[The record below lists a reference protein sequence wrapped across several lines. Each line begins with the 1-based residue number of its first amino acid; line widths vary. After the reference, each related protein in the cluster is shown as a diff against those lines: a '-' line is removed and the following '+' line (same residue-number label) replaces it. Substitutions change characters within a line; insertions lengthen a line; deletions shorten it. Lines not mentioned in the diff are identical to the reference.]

1 MDYSNL
7 VVPQEVVENWQ
18 RTVDLIAELA
28 HIPAALIMRV
38 HECQIEVFT
47 RSSNEDNP
55 YPPQEM
61 ADLGTGLYCETVIN
75 SQSPLLVPNALK
87 DPKWDHNPDLPLGM
101 ISYFGLPLSWPNGSP
116 FGTICMLDR
125 EENSYTEQS
134 RELVHRFQ
142 RAIESDLQIIYQ
154 KHRLQQANAQLEARI
169 NERTLELQAL
179 NEELRKE
186 IVRKDAVT
194 RTLEYVTQ
202 YDSLTGLPNQH
213 SLASQIDGLL
223 KATADSNITVISLG
237 LKNFKSINHSYSYY
251 IGDQLLLELSQRLT
265 RLLPPDILLARGNGD
280 EFIVVVQNLSETSG
294 TMEVISRITQTT
306 SEAFSVTPYTITVAL
321 NMGIAAAK
329 GDGEDAMSLIQK
341 ASAAMGVAKESGNLF
356 AFFDPQTESSISE
369 RSALETHLIDAL
381 TNNEISVHY
390 QPLMCPKM
398 NKLLG
403 AEALVR
409 WNNPMLGNVRPD
421 RFINLA
427 EQNGIIHELGAFV
440 MRSAIKQAAEWNRM
454 LDEPIRVAIN
464 MSPVQFRDKHLAKQ
478 INSYLD
484 QYGLAPELLEL
495 EITEGVLLQES
506 YQTEQTLKTLRRQ
519 GIRFSLDDFGT
530 GYSSLSYLQKYPFD
544 TLKIDRSFITDLVE
558 NEQSREL
565 ARTIIAISKKLNLH
579 VIAEGVETEE
589 QHQFLLE
596 EGCDCGQG
604 YLYGR
609 PMAAEAF
616 QSQCLD
622 LNTTEPTG

>member
-38 HECQIEVFT
+38 HECQIEVFA
-47 RSSNEDNP
+47 RSSNQDNP
-55 YPPQEM
+55 YNPQER
-61 ADLGTGLYCETVIN
+61 ANLGTGLYCETVIN
-75 SQSPLLVPNALK
+75 SQSPLLVPNALN
-87 DPKWDHNPDLPLGM
+87 DPQWDHNPDLPLGM

-125 EENSYTEQS
+125 QENSYTEQS
-134 RELVHRFQ
+134 RELVCRFQ
-142 RAIESDLQIIYQ
+142 RAIEGDLQIIYQ

-169 NERTLELQAL
+169 KERTVQLEAL

-202 YDSLTGLPNQH
+202 YDALTGLPNQH
-213 SLASQIDGLL
+213 SLASQLDNLL
-223 KATADSNITVISLG
+223 KEEGGSNTTVVSLG

-251 IGDQLLLELSQRLT
+251 VGDQLLVELSQRLT
-265 RLLPPDILLARGNGD
+265 RLLPPDVLLARGNGD
-280 EFIVVVQNLSETSG
+280 EFIVVVRHRSEASDAV
-294 TMEVISRITQTT
+294 EIISRITQTT
-306 SEAFSVTPYTITVAL
+306 SEAFSVTPYTITLAL
-321 NMGIAAAK
+321 NMGIATAQA
-329 GDGEDAMSLIQK
+329 GGEDAMSLIQK
-341 ASAAMGVAKESGNLF
+341 ASAAMGAAKETGNLY
-356 AFFDPQTESSISE
+356 AFFDPKTESSISE

-381 TNNEISVHY
+381 ANNEISVHY

-398 NKLLG
+398 HKLLG
-403 AEALVR
+403 VEALVR
-409 WNNPMLGNVRPD
+409 WNNPVLGNVRPD

-464 MSPVQFRDKHLAKQ
+464 MSPVQFRDIHLAEQ
-478 INSYLD
+478 INSYLQ

-506 YQTEQTLKTLRRQ
+506 YQTEQTLETLRKQ
-519 GIRFSLDDFGT
+519 GVRFSLDDFGT

-544 TLKIDRSFITDLVE
+544 TLKIDRSFIADLAE
-558 NEQSREL
+558 NKQSREL
-565 ARTIIAISKKLNLH
+565 ARTIIAISRKLNLH
-579 VIAEGVETEE
+579 VIAEGVETEA

-609 PMAAEAF
+609 PMAADTF
-616 QSQCLD
+616 QSQCLNLD
-622 LNTTEPTG
+622 TTESTG

>member
-1 MDYSNL
+1 MDYANL

-38 HECQIEVFT
+38 HERQIEVFA
-47 RSSNEDNP
+47 RSSNQDNP
-55 YPPQEM
+55 YHPQEM
-61 ADLGTGLYCETVIN
+61 ANLGTGLYCETVIN
-75 SQSPLLVPNALK
+75 NQSPLLVPNALK
-87 DPKWDHNPDLPLGM
+87 DPKWNHNPDLPLGM

-142 RAIESDLQIIYQ
+142 RAIEGDLQIIYQ
-154 KHRLQQANAQLEARI
+154 KHQLQQANAELEARI
-169 NERTLELQAL
+169 NERTLELEAL

-213 SLASQIDGLL
+213 SLASQLDNVL
-223 KATADSNITVISLG
+223 KEKGDNNIAIVSLG

-251 IGDQLLLELSQRLT
+251 IGDQLLVELSQRLT
-265 RLLPPDILLARGNGD
+265 RLLPPDVLLARGNGD
-280 EFIVVVQNLSETSG
+280 EFIVVVQNLTDVSD
-294 TMEVISRITQTT
+294 TMEIISRINQTT
-306 SEAFSVTPYTITVAL
+306 SDAFSVTPYTITVAL
-321 NMGIAAAK
+321 NMGIATAK
-329 GDGEDAMSLIQK
+329 PGGEDAMSLIQK
-341 ASAAMGVAKESGNLF
+341 ASAAMGVAKESGSLY
-356 AFFDPQTESSISE
+356 AFFDPQTASSISE

-381 TNNEISVHY
+381 ANNEISVHY

-409 WNNPMLGNVRPD
+409 WNNPVLGNVRPD
-421 RFINLA
+421 RFISLA

-440 MRSAIKQAAEWNRM
+440 MRSAIKQAAEWNQM
-454 LDEPIRVAIN
+454 QDEPIRVAIN
-464 MSPVQFRDKHLAKQ
+464 MSPVQFRDKHLAEQ
-478 INSYLD
+478 INSYLE
-484 QYGLAPELLEL
+484 QYDLNPDLLEL

-506 YQTEQTLKTLRRQ
+506 YQTEQTLEILRKQ

-579 VIAEGVETEE
+579 VIAEGVETEA

-609 PMAAEAF
+609 PMAAEEF
-616 QSQCLD
+616 QRQCLN
-622 LNTTEPTG
+622 LNTAEPTG

>member
-38 HECQIEVFT
+38 HECQIEVFA
-47 RSSNEDNP
+47 RSSNQDNP
-55 YPPQEM
+55 YRPQEM

-75 SQSPLLVPNALK
+75 SQSSLLVPNALK

-134 RELVHRFQ
+134 RELVRRFQ
-142 RAIESDLQIIYQ
+142 RAIECDLQIIYQ
-154 KHRLQQANAQLEARI
+154 KHRLQQANAQLEERI
-169 NERTLELQAL
+169 NERTLELEAL

-213 SLASQIDGLL
+213 SLASQIDNLL
-223 KATADSNITVISLG
+223 KEEGDCNTAVISIG

-251 IGDQLLLELSQRLT
+251 IGDQLLVELSQRLT

-280 EFIVVVQNLSETSG
+280 EFIVVVQNLTDASD
-294 TMEVISRITQTT
+294 TMEITSRITQAT
-306 SEAFSVTPYTITVAL
+306 SVAFSVTPYTITVAL
-321 NMGIAAAK
+321 NMGIATAQT
-329 GDGEDAMSLIQK
+329 DGEDAMSLIQK
-341 ASAAMGVAKESGNLF
+341 ASAAMGVAKESGNLY
-356 AFFDPQTESSISE
+356 AFFDPQTASSISE

-381 TNNEISVHY
+381 ANNEFSVHY

-409 WNNPMLGNVRPD
+409 WHNPVLGNVRPD
-421 RFINLA
+421 RFISLA

-464 MSPVQFRDKHLAKQ
+464 MSPVQFRDNHLAEQ
-478 INSYLD
+478 INSYLE
-484 QYGLAPELLEL
+484 QYDLAPDLLEL

-506 YQTEQTLKTLRRQ
+506 YQTEQTLETLRQQ

-544 TLKIDRSFITDLVE
+544 TLKIDRSFIADLVE

-579 VIAEGVETEE
+579 VIAEGVETEA
-589 QHQFLLE
+589 QHQFLLD

-609 PMAAEAF
+609 PMAADAF
-616 QSQCLD
+616 QSQCLE
-622 LNTTEPTG
+622 LNTAELTR